1 MKTSSWF
8 DALALLV
15 ISLMAITVGAMTD
28 AGREQQGRTVQV
40 TPGNR

>member
-15 ISLMAITVGAMTD
+15 ISLMSITVGAMTD
-28 AGREQQGRTVQV
+28 ARQEQQARTVQM

>member
-15 ISLMAITVGAMTD
+15 ISLMSITVGAMTD
-28 AGREQQGRTVQV
+28 TSRDELPRTAQTTAGQR
-40 TPGNR
+40 

>member
-15 ISLMAITVGAMTD
+15 ISLMSIAAAVATD
-28 AGREQQGRTVQV
+28 GDRLDARQALESVASQR
-40 TPGNR
+40 

>member
-15 ISLMAITVGAMTD
+15 ISLMSITVGAMTD
-28 AGREQQGRTVQV
+28 ASRDELARTAQ
-40 TPGNR
+40 TTAGQR